1 MDAFTL
7 IVASGLAA
15 TIMAVAM
22 LMLYRASSRAAGL
35 LDWSMAGA
43 FFVASN
49 LVAFTAALADL
60 HDIRVAAVGNALY
73 IAGHFGIVAGLRRHL
88 GQPPRYWLLA
98 VLAATVVLLHRT
110 DFAAGSVANR
120 LLLFTPIIVSIN
132 ACAVWPLWHLPRDG
146 ARAAYMPLMVLE
158 LLFMTQMIVRAGYI
172 ALHRTTDLTFLGSQA
187 LQTLGSLSVFVFLM
201 VAGMSCALIVIREQ
215 ELALRKAS
223 LTDSL
228 TGWLNRRALHDIA
241 DREFGRAMRTEQP
254 MAFIT
259 FDIDHFKSINDRY
272 GHSTGDIAI
281 RHVTALAAQALRGYD
296 ALFRLGG
303 EEFAVLI
310 TGSDDDAALCIAER
324 VRDLIARTPLH
335 VDGKAI
341 AMTVS
346 VGLAGCGAHDASWED
361 ALRRA
366 DVALYRSK
374 QAGRNRVTRA
384 GAADLE
390 SAAA

>member
-15 TIMAVAM
+15 AIMAAAM

-43 FFVASN
+43 FFVSSN
-49 LVAFTAALADL
+49 LVAFSAALAGV
-60 HDIRVAAVGNALY
+60 HDVRIAAVGNALY

-88 GQPPRYWLLA
+88 GLPPRYWLLVLVVVA
-98 VLAATVVLLHRT
+98 VLLLHQT
-110 DFAAGSVANR
+110 EFAAQSVANR

-132 ACAVWPLWHLPRDG
+132 ACAVWPLWRLPRDG

-172 ALHRTTDLTFLGSQA
+172 GFHRTTNLTFLGSQA

-241 DREFGRAMRTEQP
+241 DREFSRAMRTQQP

-259 FDIDHFKSINDRY
+259 FDIDHFKSVNDRH
-272 GHSTGDIAI
+272 GHSTGDLAI
-281 RHVTALAAQALRGYD
+281 RHVTVLAAQALRGYD

-310 TGSDDDAALCIAER
+310 AGSDDDTSLCIAER

-335 VDGKAI
+335 VDGKTVP
-341 AMTVS
+341 MTVS
-346 VGLAGCGAHDASWED
+346 VGLAACTADDASWED

-366 DVALYRSK
+366 DIALYRSK
-374 QAGRNRVTRA
+374 QTGRNRVTRA
-384 GAADLE
+384 DAMARD